1 MKNDKL
7 RLYLIGTVTILLLI
21 VTALYAYL
29 AFVKGEKTFGG
40 GLIPVLIPLII
51 LGFMFFFIIKR
62 YKDVK
67 DGMPMEDERSKKVIT
82 QAAAKS
88 FYFSLY
94 WLLAISWFEPF
105 FARVLFGKETLDAS
119 QTVGGGIT
127 GMVIFFFVFWFYYD
141 KKGKL
146 V

>member
-1 MKNDKL
+1 MKKDKI
-7 RLYLIGTVTILLLI
+7 RLILITTGTILLLI
-21 VTALYAYL
+21 ALALYGYTALIKKEA
-29 AFVKGEKTFGG
+29 TPR
-40 GLIPVLIPLII
+40 GLIPILIPLIVI
-51 LGFMFFFIIKR
+51 IFMMFFIGKR

-67 DGMPMEDERSKKVIT
+67 EGMPMEDERSKKVIT

-105 FARVLFGKETLDAS
+105 FARVLFGGEKLDAG
-119 QTVGGGIT
+119 QTVGGGIA
-127 GMVIFFFVFWFYYD
+127 GMAIFFFIFWFYYD

-146 V
+146 I

>member
-1 MKNDKL
+1 MKKDKI
-7 RLYLIGTVTILLLI
+7 RLILITTGTILLLI
-21 VTALYAYL
+21 ASALYGYTALIKKEATP
-29 AFVKGEKTFGG
+29 E
-40 GLIPVLIPLII
+40 GLIPILIPLIVI
-51 LGFMFFFIIKR
+51 IFMMFFIGKR

-67 DGMPMEDERSKKVIT
+67 EGMPMEDERSKKVIT

-105 FARVLFGKETLDAS
+105 FARVLFGGEKLDAG
-119 QTVGGGIT
+119 QTVGGGIA
-127 GMVIFFFVFWFYYD
+127 GMAIFFFIFWFYYD

-146 V
+146 I

>member
-1 MKNDKL
+1 MKNDKF
-7 RLYLIGTVTILLLI
+7 RLIIIAILTITVLAIAVLYTFESIIMKEKNLGALIP
-21 VTALYAYL
+21 
-29 AFVKGEKTFGG
+29 F
-40 GLIPVLIPLII
+40 LIPVII
-51 LGFMFFFIIKR
+51 VVFMVFFIKRR

-67 DGMPMEDERSKKVIT
+67 EGMPMEDERSKKVIT

-105 FARVLFGKETLDAS
+105 FARVLFGGEKLDAG
-119 QTVGGGIT
+119 QTVGGGIA
-127 GMVIFFFVFWFYYD
+127 GMAIFFFIFWLYYD

-146 V
+146 I